1 MELRYAICEAIKQ
14 VSINFKGLKLY
25 IIQGIFSEHSRIKME
40 INNKKISGK
49 DLNLWKLL
57 LDNPEVKQKITGL
70 I

>member
-1 MELRYAICEAIKQ
+1 MRGHKTSLNKFQRIE
-14 VSINFKGLKLY
+14 V
-25 IIQGIFSEHSRIKME
+25 IQGVFSEHSRIKME

-57 LDNPEVKQKITGL
+57 LDNPEVKQKITGE